1 MKIVHVMLC
10 GPVTDGWSYQ
20 DNLLTKYHRKL
31 GYEVTMITSQ
41 WVWGEK
47 GSLVKFEK
55 TNYLNENDVKVVRL
69 HIKGKDNFSR
79 KFKRYEG
86 LKQALELEKP
96 DILFVH
102 GVSFCDAKIVTDY
115 IRTHKVEKVYVDNHS
130 DFSNSGTNWIS
141 KNILHKVIWK
151 HYAQMLNPYV
161 TKFYGVLPARVDWL
175 IDMYALP
182 KEKCELLVMG
192 ADDEKVEEALHPE
205 CRKEIRKKYGITDD
219 DFLVMTGGKIDP
231 AKAQTLQLMDA
242 VAQIDNPK
250 IKLIVFGS
258 VTPDLQEQVKSR
270 CIENKVLYIGWVK
283 SDDSYKYFA
292 AADLVVFPGRHSVF
306 WEQVA
311 GLGVP
316 MICKYWEG
324 TTHVDGSGNVIFVKE
339 NNVEELTN
347 TIINVMNQ
355 PTYRIMK
362 KTAKENAEHFCYSA
376 IARKSLELEKIDGQ
390 HSEC

>member
-1 MKIVHVMLC
+1 MKVVHVMLC

-20 DNLLTKYHRKL
+20 DNLLTKFHRKL
-31 GYEVTMITSQ
+31 GYDVTMITSQ
-41 WVWGEK
+41 WVWGEN

-55 TNYLNENDVKVVRL
+55 TDYQNENDVKVIRL
-69 HIKGKDNFSR
+69 PIKGKDDFSR

-102 GVSFCDAKIVTDY
+102 GVSFCDAKIVTNH

-192 ADDEKVEEALHPE
+192 ADDEKVAEAYDSE
-205 CRKEIRKKYGITDD
+205 WRRTIRTRYGIAEE
-219 DFLVMTGGKIDP
+219 DFLIMTGGKIDP
-231 AKAQTLQLMDA
+231 AKAQTIKLMDA
-242 VAQIDNPK
+242 VAQLDNPH

-258 VTPDLQEQVKSR
+258 VTKDLEEQVNKR
-270 CIENKVLYIGWVK
+270 CIENKILYIGWVK

-324 TTHVDGSGNVIFVKE
+324 TTHVDLGGNVEFLKE
-339 NNVEELTN
+339 DSALEIRKKIEDLLENPEKF
-347 TIINVMNQ
+347 NQ
-355 PTYRIMK
+355 MK
-362 KTAKENAEHFCYSA
+362 LIAEKKGMETFSYKK
-376 IARKSLELEKIDGQ
+376 IAERALS
-390 HSEC
+390 